1 MKILFVDDDP
11 DSVMLA
17 SMEVQNVFEDTLVNV
32 ESSFDDAVQTIGTFE
47 PDVVI
52 LDLLKHS
59 STGEFTTDGFAP
71 LESLWNTR
79 FTPIVVYS
87 AESSRVM
94 EIYQYIAQHPLVELV
109 DKGFG
114 SEEKIVRAIRRLLP
128 FIRMLTKTRSV
139 VETQLSIVLRDVVPL
154 VLKTSTLN
162 VDQKIDAIGRASFR
176 RLSALSDDAFD
187 DMEASS
193 AWERYL
199 VPPVS
204 SNLLLGDIL
213 VKADAP
219 LESVDEY
226 RLILSPSCDLVATQ
240 ERVPKVNSVL
250 VAKCCLTRVGLQTLA
265 IRRRPEDIKR
275 RILSQGFYERMLP
288 LPALVDVI
296 PDMMANLTDLEL
308 IPFDK
313 IGNGPGC
320 EFKRVASVSSPFR
333 ELVGW
338 AYIQTAGRPGLP
350 ETNLDLWSE
359 EIAADAKQEQSS

>member
-11 DSVMLA
+11 NSVELA
-17 SMEVQNVFEDTLVNV
+17 SIEVQNVFEGTRVNI
-32 ESSFDDAVQTIGTFE
+32 ESSFDDAVQTIGTIG
-47 PDVVI
+47 PDLVV

-59 STGEFTTDGFAP
+59 STGEFTTDGFPP

-87 AESSRVM
+87 AESHRVV
-94 EIYQYIAQHPLVELV
+94 EIYPYIAQHPLVELV

-114 SEEKIVRAIRRLLP
+114 SEEKIVRAIGRLVP
-128 FIRMLTKTRSV
+128 FIRMLTNTRSV

-154 VLKTSTLN
+154 VLKASTLS

-176 RLSALSDDAFD
+176 RLSALSDNAFD

-204 SNLLLGDIL
+204 SSLLLGDIL
-213 VKADAP
+213 IKAQATF
-219 LESVDEY
+219 ESVDEY
-226 RLILSPSCDLVATQ
+226 RIVLSPSCDLVTS
-240 ERVPKVNSVL
+240 RKRKPKVDSVL
-250 VAKCCLTRVGLQTLA
+250 VAKCCSTRDGLQSLNVSRKPGD
-265 IRRRPEDIKR
+265 IRR

-288 LPALVDVI
+288 LPALDDVI

-313 IGNGPGC
+313 IGDGPTD
-320 EFKRVASVSSPFR
+320 EFQRVASVSSPFR

-350 ETNLDLWSE
+350 ETNLDLWSN
-359 EIAADAKQEQSS
+359 EIVADAKQGLSS